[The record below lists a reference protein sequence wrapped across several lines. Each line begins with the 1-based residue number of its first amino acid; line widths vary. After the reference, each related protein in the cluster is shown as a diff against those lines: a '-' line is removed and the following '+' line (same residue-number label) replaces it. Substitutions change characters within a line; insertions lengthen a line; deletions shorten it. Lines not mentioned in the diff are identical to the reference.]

1 MNNYL
6 DVGISIGRT
15 RRRKPM
21 NTTSKR
27 EEHRSQERKEPSA
40 ERKEE
45 TSDVYKKRENRRT
58 KGKIHMTERKENV
71 HRNDM
76 DITNACK
83 VKRRDGVHHLTS

>member
-1 MNNYL
+1 MDVVVSRTFYLQRTSAIYRWMNNYL

-21 NTTSKR
+21 NTISKR
-27 EEHRSQERKEPSA
+27 EEHRSQERKEPSV

-58 KGKIHMTERKENV
+58 KGKMSIET
-71 HRNDM
+71 
-76 DITNACK
+76 TW
-83 VKRRDGVHHLTS
+83 T